1 MRKHVTVIAALNIGM
16 GAVLIV
22 AALIVV
28 LAMLGSGLFT
38 ISTGNNSPFWVLLG
52 VALLVGF
59 VLLLFAVPQ
68 IVSGIGLLKTK
79 NWARYM
85 AMVLGAID
93 LLNFPVGTAIGIYT
107 ILVLAQDETEALFE
121 QQVNSQ
127 QPERAAGP
135 ASDTSTEHLGA

>member
-68 IVSGIGLLKTK
+68 VVAGVGLLKTK

-85 AMVLGAID
+85 AMVLAVIH
-93 LLNFPVGTAIGIYT
+93 LFNFPIGTAIGIYT
-107 ILVLAQDETEALFE
+107 ILVLAQDETEGLFE
-121 QQVNSQ
+121 QPGNSP
-127 QPERAAGP
+127 QPERAADP
-135 ASDTSTEHLGA
+135 ASDISTEHLGA

>member
-52 VALLVGF
+52 VALLVGL

-68 IVSGIGLLKTK
+68 IVAGVGLLKTK
-79 NWARYM
+79 SWARYM
-85 AMVLGAID
+85 AMVLAVIH
-93 LLNFPVGTAIGIYT
+93 LFNFPIGTAIGIYT

-121 QQVNSQ
+121 GPGTSQ
-127 QPERAAGP
+127 QPERTEET
-135 ASDTSTEHLGA
+135 ASDISTEHLGA